1 MEEMV
6 DGPHYRPLLAAVFKG
21 DWEYASKFFD
31 REPASLTARITSRFE
46 TVLHIATL
54 SAQDQFVE
62 KLLERLSPDA
72 LLMVDSDGCTALHN
86 AVHCGRIKMVKAL
99 VRRDRRL
106 TQRPDY
112 KGRVPLIIS
121 TLKASTHKEI
131 AWFLAR
137 TTTDE
142 GPSHP
147 FGSPSAINPIINLTY
162 AGHHGISVDLD
173 YGQEDENLRNM
184 QRPTN
189 PVPPIKRIHEVKLRY
204 VAAVE
209 LAKKVCEAISDM
221 KTTEIT
227 EFFLERNLLFH
238 ATVKGNSELVKICIQ
253 FFPELI
259 RISPNGDSLMT
270 LAVKNRQERIL
281 SLFLKGSSKHELSLV
296 PAPTPEEAEKMMLAA
311 AKYDSNLEALN
322 YFSGAA
328 FEIQR
333 ELQWFRAVEKWLF
346 PDMRTFKHEG
356 KSYWRIFT
364 EEHRELLVKGGEWVR
379 NTAQSCMIVS
389 TLIATILFGASFNVP
404 KSISSIAGD
413 PPLLT
418 RKALIVFEI
427 LDGLSLLF
435 SVLAILIFLA
445 ILTSRYKANDFLRSL
460 PTKIM
465 MGLSCLF
472 LSLAC
477 MLVAFVAAYTIVQQ
491 KRAEWVYMTIAS
503 LSLGPLL
510 LFLILQMP
518 LLWKMGK
525 STYGRGIFRPRNI
538 WK

>member
-31 REPASLTARITSRFE
+31 QEPASVRARITSRFE

-62 KLLERLSPDA
+62 RLLQRLNPED
-72 LLMVDSDGCTALHN
+72 LLMVDSDGHTALHN

-99 VRRDRRL
+99 VQRYPRL
-106 TQRPDY
+106 TQLPDY
-112 KGRVPLIIS
+112 KGRVPLRIS
-121 TLKASTHKEI
+121 TQEASTHKEI

-142 GPSHP
+142 EPSYP
-147 FGSPSAINPIINLTY
+147 FSSPSAINPIINLTY
-162 AGHHGISVDLD
+162 AGHH
-173 YGQEDENLRNM
+173 
-184 QRPTN
+184 
-189 PVPPIKRIHEVKLRY
+189 VPPIKRIHEVKLRY

-227 EFFLERNLLFH
+227 EFFLERNLFH

-311 AKYDSNLEALN
+311 AKCDSNLEALN

-333 ELQWFRAVEKWLF
+333 ELQWFRILGANRRRPPSPPPVTPTRWCHHDRRLPPHDSWQAAAEV
-346 PDMRTFKHEG
+346 G
-356 KSYWRIFT
+356 
-364 EEHRELLVKGGEWVR
+364 GGE
-379 NTAQSCMIVS
+379 
-389 TLIATILFGASFNVP
+389 
-404 KSISSIAGD
+404 
-413 PPLLT
+413 
-418 RKALIVFEI
+418 
-427 LDGLSLLF
+427 
-435 SVLAILIFLA
+435 
-445 ILTSRYKANDFLRSL
+445 
-460 PTKIM
+460 
-465 MGLSCLF
+465 
-472 LSLAC
+472 
-477 MLVAFVAAYTIVQQ
+477 
-491 KRAEWVYMTIAS
+491 
-503 LSLGPLL
+503 
-510 LFLILQMP
+510 
-518 LLWKMGK
+518 
-525 STYGRGIFRPRNI
+525 
-538 WK
+538 